1 MTRATSTP
9 ATIRP
14 STALRSEI
22 ASPVAALL
30 HGVADRLDRRIAAPS
45 GGYSELPA
53 SVAEELG
60 AAETHLPEP
69 FAPAR
74 RRADWTDLRGLPGE
88 RG

>member
-9 ATIRP
+9 VPHSLSA
-14 STALRSEI
+14 ALRSEI

-30 HGVADRLDRRIAAPS
+30 HGVADRLDRRIVAPR

-60 AAETHLPEP
+60 AAETQLPQTA
-69 FAPAR
+69 APAR
-74 RRADWTDLRGLPGE
+74 RRSDWIDMRGLPGE

>member
-9 ATIRP
+9 VP
-14 STALRSEI
+14 HSLSTALRSEI

-30 HGVADRLDRRIAAPS
+30 HGVADRLDRRIVSPR

-60 AAETHLPEP
+60 AAETQLPAP
-69 FAPAR
+69 SVPAR

>member
-9 ATIRP
+9 APTP
-14 STALRSEI
+14 LSMALRSEI

-30 HGVADRLDRRIAAPS
+30 HGVADRLDRRTAARS

-60 AAETHLPEP
+60 AAEMHLP
-69 FAPAR
+69 APVVATR
-74 RRADWTDLRGLPGE
+74 RRADWIDLRGLPGE

>member
-1 MTRATSTP
+1 V
-9 ATIRP
+9 
-14 STALRSEI
+14 
-22 ASPVAALL
+22 SP
-30 HGVADRLDRRIAAPS
+30 R

-60 AAETHLPEP
+60 AAETQLPAP
-69 FAPAR
+69 SVPAR

>member
-9 ATIRP
+9 ATTRL

-30 HGVADRLDRRIAAPS
+30 HGVADRLDRRTVLS
-45 GGYSELPA
+45 DGGYSALPA

-60 AAETHLPEP
+60 AAETRLPAP
-69 FAPAR
+69 AAPAR
-74 RRADWTDLRGLPGE
+74 RRADWIDLRGLPGE